1 MAAKRFDDLDFG
13 DETETRPD
21 VGMDRVALFAEA
33 TGMKVSRFLDH
44 EAARRE
50 GLPSAI
56 VPGVMSQG
64 LLIAAVH
71 SWVSDGIIESIDT
84 IFRAPLQVD
93 SSPTC
98 RITVT
103 DRDEDTGSVELDLV
117 VVNEA
122 NETRVLGTAK
132 VRRGA
137 DASG

>member
-1 MAAKRFDDLDFG
+1 MTKRFDDLDFG
-13 DETETRPD
+13 DETEIRPD
-21 VGMDRVALFAEA
+21 VGMERVALFAEA
-33 TGMKVSRFLDH
+33 TGMKVGRFLDH
-44 EAARRE
+44 EAARKE

-64 LLIAAVH
+64 LLIAEVH
-71 SWVSDGIIESIDT
+71 AWVSDGIIESIDT

-103 DRDEDTGSVELDLV
+103 DRDEETGSVELDLV

-132 VRRGA
+132 VRRRG

>member
-1 MAAKRFDDLDFG
+1 MAVKRFDELDFG
-13 DETETRPD
+13 DEVETRPD
-21 VGMDRVALFAEA
+21 VGMERVTLFAEA
-33 TGMKVSRFLDH
+33 TGMKVGRFLDH
-44 EAARRE
+44 EAARKE

-64 LLIAAVH
+64 LLTAAVH
-71 SWVSDGIIESIDT
+71 SWISDAVIESIDT

-93 SSPTC
+93 STPTC

-103 DRDEDTGSVELDLV
+103 DRDEDTGAVELDLV

-132 VRRGA
+132 VRPRV